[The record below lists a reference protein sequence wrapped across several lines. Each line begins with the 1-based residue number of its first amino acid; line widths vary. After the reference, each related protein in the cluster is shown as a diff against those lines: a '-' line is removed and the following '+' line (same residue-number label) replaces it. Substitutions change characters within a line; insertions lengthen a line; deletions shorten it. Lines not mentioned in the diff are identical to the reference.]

1 MHAKLSGLPF
11 IIPFICSFASS
22 DFYHIVSELATGN
35 FSTVIHTQ
43 QLTEDDAKFFASHI
57 FLGMNA
63 MHEVKKCQKR
73 FTVILKFNFLDENST
88 QRLEARKFAH

>member
-1 MHAKLSGLPF
+1 MHAKLIGQPF

-22 DFYHIVSELATGN
+22 DFYYIVSELATADL
-35 FSTVIHTQ
+35 FDVIHTQ

-63 MHEVKKCQKR
+63 MHEVRKCQKR
-73 FTVILKFNFLDENST
+73 FTKKIIFIFSDENLAS
-88 QRLEARKFAH
+88 RSEARKFAY

>member
-1 MHAKLSGLPF
+1 MHAKLIGQPF

-22 DFYHIVSELATGN
+22 DFYYIVSELAIADL
-35 FSTVIHTQ
+35 FDVIRTQ

-63 MHEVKKCQKR
+63 MHEVRKCQNS
-73 FTVILKFNFLDENST
+73 FTINLKFNFLDENLAS
-88 QRLEARKFAH
+88 RFEARKFAY